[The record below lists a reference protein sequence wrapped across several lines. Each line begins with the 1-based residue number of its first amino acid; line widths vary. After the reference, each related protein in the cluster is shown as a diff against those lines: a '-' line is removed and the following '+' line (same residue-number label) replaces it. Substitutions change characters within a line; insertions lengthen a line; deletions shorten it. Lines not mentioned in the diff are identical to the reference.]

1 MKDVG
6 WTRRSKNNMSQI
18 PTPDLTT
25 RSFSRATTASSQKST
40 ASVHDTDYRE
50 TLEQYNVFVPG
61 KALPTEIKQEVE
73 EWVFRVRES
82 PDLDDAFI
90 EHLKEIT
97 KGLQNKGEEEVRN
110 QLGVQVIPCYS
121 TPPDKRMEVSH
132 GHLWSKTVP
141 VSLDKTV
148 LEPPLPLPKP
158 KPDTTFGYAK
168 AAFSRSQLATI
179 NLLVQAPNGP
189 SFASPGQDIRF
200 PFGVVEYKSQAK
212 DGSIRVATN
221 QAAGAGAVALNGF
234 LDLMSRDPSLAEIDI
249 KKALFFSVTMDQNI
263 ACVNV
268 EWVDKTP
275 DTDQYSFHLEELSVL
290 PLRYGDSIRVLRR
303 VLKNIYDYALDERL
317 KFILDL
323 LDMYRDDIT
332 RQKDMDSE
340 ETLQA
345 EVELHAPP
353 TPPRPRKSKK
363 ARSAASEEHEAV
375 TEQRTQSKQNMKP
388 RADVQRSGV
397 RTRRATKLA
406 ESQ

>member
-1 MKDVG
+1 
-6 WTRRSKNNMSQI
+6 MSRI
-18 PTPDLTT
+18 PTPDVTT
-25 RSFSRATTASSQKST
+25 RSFSRATTASSQKTT
-40 ASVHDTDYRE
+40 ASVHDLDYRE

-61 KALPTEIKQEVE
+61 KALPTELKQEVE

-82 PDLDDAFI
+82 PDLDDAFT
-90 EHLKEIT
+90 EHLREIR
-97 KGLQNKGEEEVRN
+97 KGLQNKGEEEVRSE
-110 QLGVQVIPCYS
+110 LGAKVIPCYS
-121 TPPDKRMEVSH
+121 TPRDKRMEVSH

-158 KPDTTFGYAK
+158 KPDTTFGYTK
-168 AAFSRSQLATI
+168 AAFSRSQLATM

-200 PFGVVEYKSQAK
+200 PFAVIEYKSQAK

-234 LDLMSRDPSLAEIDI
+234 LDLMSRDPDLDEIDM

-263 ACVNV
+263 AYVNV

-290 PLRYGDSIRVLRR
+290 PLRYSDSIRVLRR

-323 LDMYRDDIT
+323 LDKYRDDFT
-332 RQKDMDSE
+332 RQKNMDSE

-353 TPPRPRKSKK
+353 TPPRPRQSKK
-363 ARSAASEEHEAV
+363 ARDAASEEHEAV
-375 TEQRTQSKQNMKP
+375 TEQRTQSKQNMRP
-388 RADVQRSGV
+388 RTDVQRSGV
-397 RTRRATKLA
+397 RTRRATQLA